1 MLIKQT
7 NLNKKRN
14 KIQYLPKNSENSF
27 HQKVTYA
34 NIFFSAVTVSVI
46 QKRVT
51 QNFMRKTRIILKT
64 WSLRIP
70 QTEQG
75 NIPKWFPAEE
85 TLKKKQLYFMAP
97 FYGWGSTASMLEPLQ
112 GDSLLFTTKFR

>member
-1 MLIKQT
+1 M
-7 NLNKKRN
+7 
-14 KIQYLPKNSENSF
+14 
-27 HQKVTYA
+27 TYA

-85 TLKKKQLYFMAP
+85 TLKKKKIILWPPFMDGVQLP
-97 FYGWGSTASMLEPLQ
+97 Q
-112 GDSLLFTTKFR
+112 G